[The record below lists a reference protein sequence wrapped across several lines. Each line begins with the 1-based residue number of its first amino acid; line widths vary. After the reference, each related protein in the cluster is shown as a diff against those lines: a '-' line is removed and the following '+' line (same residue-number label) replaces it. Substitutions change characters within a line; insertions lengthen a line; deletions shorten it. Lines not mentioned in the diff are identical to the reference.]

1 MKARTTIIAGFAV
14 GLTLV
19 AHGQHSPLT
28 SQYLFNGLLINPA
41 YAGSRDALTAS
52 LVHRQQ
58 WVGFEGAPT
67 TQIMSV
73 HAPIGNRKLG
83 LGVLAYNDHIG
94 VSRESGIMTNY
105 AYRIKFPQGKLAFGI
120 GAGFTAFRADWQQ
133 VDVQQQNDI
142 SFSAP
147 STSKLRPNF
156 STGIYYYTKKY
167 FVGASSPFVL
177 MHGYT
182 NSEGELTIGE
192 QRSNVQPMLT
202 GGYLLELTDDWK
214 LKSSTLLRYRESSGA
229 QADLSANF
237 IFQDKV
243 WLGVSYRSGDAV
255 IGMLEVLPNPQWRLG
270 YSYDMGL
277 SALRPYHYGS
287 HELMVQYEFGYR
299 IRVRDPRYF

>member
-1 MKARTTIIAGFAV
+1 MKARSTIIAGFAV

-19 AHGQHSPLT
+19 AHGQHSTLT

-73 HAPIGNRKLG
+73 HAPVGNRKVGLG
-83 LGVLAYNDHIG
+83 LLAYNDRIG

-147 STSKLRPNF
+147 SRSKLRPNF
-156 STGIYYYTKKY
+156 STGIHYYTKKY

-192 QRSNVQPMLT
+192 QRSNFQPMLT
-202 GGYLLELTDDWK
+202 GGYLFELTDDWK
-214 LKSSTLLRYRESSGA
+214 LKSSTLLRYRKSSGA

-237 IFQDKV
+237 IFQDKI

-277 SALRPYHYGS
+277 SALRPYHHGS